1 LIFRRG
7 TLTQQSGDP
16 YSIFEPYVPN
26 RVAWLMFKVAS
37 YERLL
42 EMQKGVLYMNSV
54 SYFSMLEE
62 VGPTALRKDP
72 LEKTYVKFHAG
83 TANGYTGKILIQIG
97 EGKDEKTLDAGP
109 AAVMSI
115 EVPNPKNTMLF
126 CMSALADDETGR
138 MPNERDGKLYFDER
152 FEEFGS
158 HVLVIKNASVFSK
171 RINKAIA
178 VNENIYGGAHF
189 QGGCGLVQYLDLES
203 RSGHVGL
210 FRKDKRYSWQQ
221 EYRICFGVNEH
232 ALNSRGAFELQI
244 EGISDISQIISLRS
258 LIEKPISI
266 RRQFARLVNGRYSV
280 SDA

>member
-1 LIFRRG
+1 
-7 TLTQQSGDP
+7 
-16 YSIFEPYVPN
+16 
-26 RVAWLMFKVAS
+26 MFKVAS

-42 EMQKGVLYMNSV
+42 EMQQGLLYMNSV
-54 SYFSMLEE
+54 AYFSMLEE

-72 LEKTYVKFHAG
+72 LEKMYAKFHAG
-83 TANGYTGKILIQIG
+83 TVNGYTGKIMLQIG
-97 EGKDEKTLDAGP
+97 DGEDRKTLDAGP

-115 EVPNPKNTMLF
+115 EVPSPKNTMLF

-158 HVLVIKNASVFSK
+158 HILVIRNASAFSE

-178 VNENIYGGAHF
+178 VNDSIYGGAHF
-189 QGGCGLVQYLDLES
+189 QGGCGLVQYVDLEN
-203 RSGHVGL
+203 RSGHIGL
-210 FRKDKRYSWQQ
+210 FRKEKSYSWQQ
-221 EYRICFGVNEH
+221 EYRICFGVKEL

-244 EGISDISQIISLRS
+244 GGISDISQIISLRS
-258 LIEKPISI
+258 LIEKPIAIS
-266 RRQFARLVNGRYSV
+266 RKFARLANGRDSV